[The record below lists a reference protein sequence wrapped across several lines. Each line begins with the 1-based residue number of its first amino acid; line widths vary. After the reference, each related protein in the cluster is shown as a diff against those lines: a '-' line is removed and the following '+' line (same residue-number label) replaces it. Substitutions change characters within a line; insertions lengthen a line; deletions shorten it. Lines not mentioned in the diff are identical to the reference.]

1 MTKTNTPNDRKSKNI
16 FIWVAHPKAG
26 SLSESL
32 ADAYQAGAER
42 AGSTVRRMDL
52 HAMRFDTAFDGYG
65 SAAPLEPDLIA
76 WQQAIAWADHIMVVH
91 PYWWGAMPTQ
101 AKAVL
106 DRALTSGFAYKYHAR
121 GVKWDK
127 LLTGKTGD
135 AIITS
140 DTPPIID
147 TVLYRKPARRVIKN
161 QVFGFCGIKTKH
173 CIQLGSVKLA
183 SEKKIESWITRAD
196 RMGAKAAA

>member
-1 MTKTNTPNDRKSKNI
+1 MSNTTSSKQTTAKNI

-26 SLSESL
+26 TLCESL

-42 AGSTVRRMDL
+42 EGSAVRRMDL
-52 HAMRFDTAFDGYG
+52 HAMQFDPTFEGYKN
-65 SAAPLEPDLIA
+65 AAPLEPDLLA
-76 WQQAIAWADHIMVVH
+76 WQEAVSWADHVMIIH

-106 DRALTSGFAYKYHAR
+106 DRALTPGFAFKYHAH
-121 GVKWDK
+121 GVKWDR
-127 LLTGKTGD
+127 LLAGKTAD

-140 DTPPIID
+140 DTPPLLD
-147 TVLYRKPARRVIKN
+147 TLLYFQPARRVIKN
-161 QVFGFCGIKTKH
+161 QVLGFCGIKTKH

-183 SEKKIESWITRAD
+183 SDQKIKSWITKAEHL
-196 RMGAKAAA
+196 GAKAAA